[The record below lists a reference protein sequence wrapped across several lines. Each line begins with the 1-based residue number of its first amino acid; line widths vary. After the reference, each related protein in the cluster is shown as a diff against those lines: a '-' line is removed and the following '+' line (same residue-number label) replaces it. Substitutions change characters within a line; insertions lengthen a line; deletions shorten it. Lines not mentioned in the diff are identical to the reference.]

1 MNGKFFLLLVLSALI
16 FGACAAP
23 SPSPAPTL
31 ALPTGTPVPP
41 ARPSATTVPP
51 TSAPTATRVPATA
64 TPAPVTLKQMAEKI
78 AANAGKVMQV
88 VEGDPKRVIF
98 VFEELHDSRLGQVEI
113 AIMLSR
119 LYEDYGLKHIGLEGH
134 PAEKGVLKLTWAH
147 RKPYF
152 QAKQPMTPRE
162 DVILTTLKEGAI
174 SSAEM
179 MGLVYADVVI
189 DGIDDA
195 KLYAFEPPAG
205 AEDAPLDYLYQIARV
220 RMNNVQRTAWQ
231 ALYDSK
237 KYDDAFKFAM
247 SVDKFTADT
256 WARLSDPINIASAEE
271 SLALVDQIKAEAQ
284 KAGAK
289 LTAEQQKNLEA
300 MRENLKVMS
309 QRSDAMAANMLKVAA
324 ANPGAP
330 LAMTVGAL
338 HTARLKELLTK
349 AGVSFAVVRPESL
362 AKGSKAG
369 LLSPEAFAR
378 KMKGQSVAPAGH
390 LGAILEGRKK
400 PTPFADKAEYQLEEA
415 VRTLAQHLIQ
425 QALDAMAKVAT
436 KEISKLSDA
445 EVKQLLQAEL
455 KRLADD
461 AVLAKGSLEGTTFPL
476 AELFNNATIRDVRLM
491 EGNLVIV
498 DVLFDLPSLK
508 FGGTFT
514 ASQEKKAQF
523 IEEYLSEEKR
533 DLEKETE
540 PPEEPKP
547 SDPPKP
553 QRICS
558 NTEVTWGKGG

>member
-1 MNGKFFLLLVLSALI
+1 MNRKFFLLLVLSALI

-41 ARPSATTVPP
+41 APPSATTVPP
-51 TSAPTATRVPATA
+51 TSAPTATRVPPTA

-113 AIMLSR
+113 AIMLNR

-134 PAEKGVLKLTWAH
+134 PAEKGVLNLTWAH
-147 RKPYF
+147 PKPPF
-152 QAKQPMTPRE
+152 RAKQKITARE
-162 DVILTTLKEGAI
+162 DVIIYTLREGTI

-195 KLYAFEPPAG
+195 KLYAFEPLAG
-205 AEDAPLDYLYQIARV
+205 AEDAPLDYLYQIALV

-284 KAGAK
+284 KVGFK
-289 LTAEQQKNLEA
+289 PTAEQQAKLEG

-369 LLSPEAFAR
+369 VLSPEAFKR
-378 KMKGQSVAPAGH
+378 KMQGRSPAPAGH

-400 PTPFADKAEYQLEEA
+400 PEPVADEESYKAEENIRI
-415 VRTLAQHLIQ
+415 VIQHLG
-425 QALDAMAKVAT
+425 AMAREWHDELGASLESIEALLNDELQEIRESGRFEVPDPSGFLGGFDIPVPEVNEFGDIKVENLRIKDGKLEFGLRFKSQDKVNTAT
-436 KEISKLSDA
+436 VLVTQAKFDETM
-445 EVKQLLQAEL
+445 AEL
-455 KRLADD
+455 LEQAKD
-461 AVLAKGSLEGTTFPL
+461 A
-476 AELFNNATIRDVRLM
+476 
-491 EGNLVIV
+491 
-498 DVLFDLPSLK
+498 
-508 FGGTFT
+508 
-514 ASQEKKAQF
+514 
-523 IEEYLSEEKR
+523 
-533 DLEKETE
+533 LEKETA
-540 PPEEPKP
+540 PPTEPKP
-547 SDPPKP
+547 GDPPTP
-553 QRICS
+553 QKNCS